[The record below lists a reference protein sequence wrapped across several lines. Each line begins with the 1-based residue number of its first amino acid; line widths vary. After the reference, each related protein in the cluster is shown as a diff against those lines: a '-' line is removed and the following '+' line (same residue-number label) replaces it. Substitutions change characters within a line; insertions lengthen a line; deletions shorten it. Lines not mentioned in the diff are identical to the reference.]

1 MSIPLSQL
9 SYLDLLRGFV
19 AVGRRMSITAAAQ
32 ELHLTQSAVSRQIIA
47 LEERVGSQLLV
58 RGYRSISLTPAGERL
73 FRVAN
78 EALQQL
84 QQVVGELQLAQAH
97 PPAHRPVRVTASV
110 GVTSLWLLPRL
121 KRFQQQHPGV
131 DLRIS
136 ADNRV
141 LDLREEGIDLAIRY
155 ASPAAAMPGGKRLF
169 GHRIAPVA
177 HPSLGLGP
185 LRSVESLAHCTLLD
199 YDDATY
205 PWLRWSHWLAS
216 QGWAQVRPQ
225 GRQSFNQ
232 YDQVVQ
238 AALNG
243 QGVALGRLELIQRL
257 LDDGLL
263 AQLAPALPADE
274 HGHGYWL
281 MRVGDQVRAEVSL
294 VAAWIEDEARA
305 TDGCA
310 LVAKTT

>member
-1 MSIPLSQL
+1 MPIPLAQL

-32 ELHLTQSAVSRQIIA
+32 DLHLTQSAVSPQIIS
-47 LEERVGSQLLV
+47 LEERVGTPLLV
-58 RGYRSISLTPAGERL
+58 RGYRSITLTPEGEQL
-73 FRVAN
+73 FRVSN
-78 EALQQL
+78 DALLQL
-84 QQVVGELQLAQAH
+84 QAVIGELQSAQPQAR
-97 PPAHRPVRVTASV
+97 RPVRVTASV
-110 GVTSLWLLPRL
+110 GVTGLWLLPRL
-121 KRFQQQHPGV
+121 KRFRLQHPGV

-141 LDLREEGIDLAIRY
+141 LDLRQEGIDLAIRY
-155 ASPAAAMPGGKRLF
+155 ASLHASMPGSTPLF
-169 GHRIAPVA
+169 AHRIAPVA

-185 LRSVESLAHCTLLD
+185 LRSVESVARCTLLD

-205 PWLRWSHWLAS
+205 PWLRWPHWLAS
-216 QGWAQVRPQ
+216 QGWAQARPR
-225 GRQSFNQ
+225 GIQSFNQ

-238 AALNG
+238 AALDG
-243 QGVALGRLELIQRL
+243 QGVALGRLELIHGL

-263 AQLAPALPADE
+263 AQLAPAQPVDG

-281 MRVGDQVRAEVSL
+281 MRVGDQNRADVAL

-305 TDGCA
+305 TQA
-310 LVAKTT
+310 WQHHRN